1 MIRLSRIIK
10 DSREARAKLNSIQAQ
25 TEYFIV
31 EGNQSTFIRDQANS
45 SITNCLY
52 VEQYLR
58 SSVSNACKCLDGFD
72 ASKMEPI
79 DYISS
84 SDVKNKFVDICLGK
98 KVVASI
104 NLTTGEIIS
113 INTPKQEIKA
123 KDNSPTVK
131 KVSDNN
137 RIINTLII
145 SQFRE
150 E

>member
-31 EGNQSTFIRDQANS
+31 ESTQSTFIRDQANS

-113 INTPKQEIKA
+113 VNTPKQEIKV

-131 KVSDNN
+131 
-137 RIINTLII
+137 
-145 SQFRE
+145 SQ
-150 E
+150 

>member
-10 DSREARAKLNSIQAQ
+10 ESRDARAKLNVIQSQ

-31 EGNQSTFIRDQANS
+31 DGKYSSFIRDQVKS
-45 SITNCLY
+45 SMANCLY
-52 VEQYLR
+52 TEQYLR

-72 ASKMEPI
+72 AKKMEPI

-98 KVVASI
+98 KVVATI
-104 NLTTGEIIS
+104 NLTTGEITSVNIPEQKS
-113 INTPKQEIKA
+113 TA

-131 KVSDNN
+131 S
-137 RIINTLII
+137 
-145 SQFRE
+145 
-150 E
+150 